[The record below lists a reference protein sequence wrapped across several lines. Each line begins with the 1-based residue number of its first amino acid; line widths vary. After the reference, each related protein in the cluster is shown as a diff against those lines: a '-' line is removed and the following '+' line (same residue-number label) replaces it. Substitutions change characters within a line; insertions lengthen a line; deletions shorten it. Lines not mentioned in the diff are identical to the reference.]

1 MIRKSIQGNVMS
13 EFCIG
18 LIFIFFILNLSS
30 DIWGSGNIFFDM
42 KNAYELFLNKFNS
55 TILNLDVIP

>member
-1 MIRKSIQGNVMS
+1 MQSQIKGNIMAEFIICLVCVMM
-13 EFCIG
+13 
-18 LIFIFFILNLSS
+18 ILNIVS
-30 DIWGSGNIFFDM
+30 DIWGTGSIFMDM

>member
-1 MIRKSIQGNVMS
+1 MAEFIICLVCVMM
-13 EFCIG
+13 
-18 LIFIFFILNLSS
+18 ILNIVS
-30 DIWGSGNIFFDM
+30 DIWGTGSIFMDM